1 MPGADTPLAPLT
13 PTPPA
18 DPEVEARHEH
28 LVARARLNPECQTHA
43 VVLAMLL
50 DGQGKDHKTMNR
62 CTILLMSVNPPPS
75 SKEAAVVAGQRA
87 QASTFVIAA
96 DPEVMQLSVTD
107 LLNRD
112 IGMVTVMF
120 VSGPFARF

>member
-1 MPGADTPLAPLT
+1 M
-13 PTPPA
+13 
-18 DPEVEARHEH
+18 
-28 LVARARLNPECQTHA
+28 
-43 VVLAMLL
+43 
-50 DGQGKDHKTMNR
+50 
-62 CTILLMSVNPPPS
+62 
-75 SKEAAVVAGQRA
+75 VAGQRA